1 MDNLLEIIE
10 PLKNKKIP
18 ISNEIKIYKSSLHN
32 YEETNFIMVKYDGIK
47 YIIAVGEGSLFND
60 LTGELIRNDAKLCDL
75 SHENRL
81 VLNDYFE
88 FTKPQAFG
96 RKQTTIG
103 LGDRLGVATPGHVLA
118 MNKTD
123 AKPIFAQQSIREL
136 DLTNR
141 SMEDVIDKAAF
152 GAVQEGYDG
161 GYGAD
166 GDHLKK
172 EKDIEHELKLGI
184 SMLTLDCSDYIR
196 NDINLDDESDI
207 ESAYNRLDDETRKYY
222 ENKYLDKTFKVNNE
236 SLDFSKPDLM
246 KVVVVYTKALE
257 YMVHVYK
264 TYIKTLDRDIDFE
277 ISIDETKTITSPFD
291 HFFVAQELYDQ
302 GVEVTSLAPRFCGE
316 FQKGIDYIG
325 DIKQFEKDLKIH
337 ALIANHFQYKLS
349 IHSGSDKFSVF
360 PLINE
365 KTKELFHLKTAGTNW
380 LEAIRLISIYKPELY
395 KELHEYSFDYF
406 PETQKYYHIT
416 PDIDNITPIKDLE
429 EAEYRTY
436 LEDDNARQVLHVSY
450 GLLLTAKNEKH
461 EYLFKKD
468 IYNVLEKYEDEYY
481 QLLNKHIGHH
491 LELLNIISK

>member
-18 ISNEIKIYKSSLHN
+18 TSNEIKIYKSSLHN

-152 GAVQEGYDG
+152 GAIQEGYDG

-291 HFFVAQELYDQ
+291 HFFVAQELYD
-302 GVEVTSLAPRFCGE
+302 
-316 FQKGIDYIG
+316 
-325 DIKQFEKDLKIH
+325 
-337 ALIANHFQYKLS
+337 
-349 IHSGSDKFSVF
+349 
-360 PLINE
+360 
-365 KTKELFHLKTAGTNW
+365 
-380 LEAIRLISIYKPELY
+380 
-395 KELHEYSFDYF
+395 
-406 PETQKYYHIT
+406 
-416 PDIDNITPIKDLE
+416 
-429 EAEYRTY
+429 
-436 LEDDNARQVLHVSY
+436 
-450 GLLLTAKNEKH
+450 
-461 EYLFKKD
+461 
-468 IYNVLEKYEDEYY
+468 
-481 QLLNKHIGHH
+481 
-491 LELLNIISK
+491 

>member
-10 PLKNKKIP
+10 PLKNKEIP
-18 ISNEIKIYKSSLHN
+18 TSNEIKIYKRSLHS
-32 YEETNFIMVKYDGIK
+32 YEGTHFIMIKYDGIK
-47 YIIAVGEGSLFND
+47 YILAVGEDSLFND
-60 LTGELIRNDAKLCDL
+60 LRGELIRKGAKLCDL

-103 LGDRLGVATPGHVLA
+103 LGDRLGVATPGHVMA
-118 MNKTD
+118 MNESD

-141 SMEDVIDKAAF
+141 SMENVIDKAAY
-152 GAVQEGYDG
+152 GAIQEGYDG

-184 SMLTLDCSDYIR
+184 SMLTLDCSDYIS

-207 ESAYNRLDDETRKYY
+207 ESAYNRLNEETRAYY
-222 ENKYLDKTFKVNNE
+222 ENKYLGKIFKVNDE
-236 SLDFSKPDLM
+236 SLNFSKSDLM
-246 KVVVVYTKALE
+246 KVVAVYSKALD

-325 DIKQFEKDLKIH
+325 DIKQFEDELKIH
-337 ALIANHFQYKLS
+337 ALIADYFKYKLS

-360 PLINE
+360 PLING
-365 KTKELFHLKTAGTNW
+365 KTNGLFHLKTAGTNW
-380 LEAIRLISIYKPELY
+380 LEAIRLISIYKPKLY

-406 PETQKYYHIT
+406 SETQKYYHIT
-416 PDIDNITPIKDLE
+416 PDIDNIAPISDLVE
-429 EAEYRTY
+429 TEYQTY

-450 GLLLTAKNEKH
+450 GLLLTAKNEKN

-468 IYNVLEKYEDEYY
+468 IYDVLDKYEDEYY
-481 QLLNKHIGHH
+481 QLLNKHIGRH
-491 LELLNIISK
+491 LELLYIISK

>member
-152 GAVQEGYDG
+152 GAIQEGYDG

-166 GDHLKK
+166 GDHL
-172 EKDIEHELKLGI
+172 
-184 SMLTLDCSDYIR
+184 
-196 NDINLDDESDI
+196 
-207 ESAYNRLDDETRKYY
+207 
-222 ENKYLDKTFKVNNE
+222 
-236 SLDFSKPDLM
+236 
-246 KVVVVYTKALE
+246 
-257 YMVHVYK
+257 
-264 TYIKTLDRDIDFE
+264 
-277 ISIDETKTITSPFD
+277 
-291 HFFVAQELYDQ
+291 
-302 GVEVTSLAPRFCGE
+302 
-316 FQKGIDYIG
+316 
-325 DIKQFEKDLKIH
+325 
-337 ALIANHFQYKLS
+337 
-349 IHSGSDKFSVF
+349 
-360 PLINE
+360 
-365 KTKELFHLKTAGTNW
+365 
-380 LEAIRLISIYKPELY
+380 
-395 KELHEYSFDYF
+395 
-406 PETQKYYHIT
+406 
-416 PDIDNITPIKDLE
+416 
-429 EAEYRTY
+429 
-436 LEDDNARQVLHVSY
+436 
-450 GLLLTAKNEKH
+450 
-461 EYLFKKD
+461 
-468 IYNVLEKYEDEYY
+468 
-481 QLLNKHIGHH
+481 
-491 LELLNIISK
+491 